1 MLILRNSKD
10 KEIDFTNVS
19 LAKRY
24 YMFSKKDIEDFTC
37 GLDNDS
43 ANDFCKTV
51 ENYNNYLKSCVT
63 LHDIANTLNFY
74 TDDFGNGSI
83 FSVDEI

>member
-10 KEIDFTNVS
+10 KEIDFTNVG

-24 YMFSKKDIEDFTC
+24 YMFSKKDIEDFSC
-37 GLDNDS
+37 GLDNVS
-43 ANDFCKTV
+43 YNDYCAMVK
-51 ENYNNYLKSCVT
+51 NYNDDLNACESMW
-63 LHDIANTLNFY
+63 DIANTLNLY